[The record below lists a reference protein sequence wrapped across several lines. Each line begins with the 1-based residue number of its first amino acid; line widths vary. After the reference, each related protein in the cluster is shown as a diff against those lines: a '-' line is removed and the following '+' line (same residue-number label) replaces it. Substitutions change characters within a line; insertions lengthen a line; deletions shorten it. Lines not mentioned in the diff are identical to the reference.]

1 MEEPAYLTM
10 RPSFCK
16 DDEIEGPTDILENS
30 QTHRSEQ
37 GDETLAAG
45 RDEDEMVVEVDWQEY
60 SMRVKSSR

>member
-45 RDEDEMVVEVDWQEY
+45 RDEDEMVVEVD
-60 SMRVKSSR
+60 